1 MGNFPGRA
9 PAFRQFRITKTSK
22 APAEADENL
31 TADMARA
38 FEKHSGLGTLKSPCL
53 VTGKSG
59 VRHSFTFGYG
69 EVPDVKVVG
78 DVVVND
84 EPVDETKVLSL
95 FIKVYDVGARHAVL
109 CVVPSLTPEAKKL
122 SGLYKIVT
130 VEAGDKGRL
139 PGMASDV
146 LQRLSKS

>member
-1 MGNFPGRA
+1 MV
-9 PAFRQFRITKTSK
+9 S
-22 APAEADENL
+22 
-31 TADMARA
+31 A
-38 FEKHSGLGTLKSPCL
+38 FEKHSGLGPVKSPCL

-69 EVPDVKVVG
+69 ETPDIQVVG

-109 CVVPSLTPEAKKL
+109 CVVPSLTAEAKKL
-122 SGLYKIVT
+122 SSLYKIVT
-130 VEAGDKGRL
+130 VETADRNRL
-139 PGMASDV
+139 PAMASDI
-146 LQRLSKS
+146 LQRLSKA